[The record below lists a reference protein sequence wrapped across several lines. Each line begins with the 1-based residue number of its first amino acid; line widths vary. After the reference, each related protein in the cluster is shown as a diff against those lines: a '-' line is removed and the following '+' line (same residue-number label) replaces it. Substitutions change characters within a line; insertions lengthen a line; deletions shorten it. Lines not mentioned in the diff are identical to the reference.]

1 MQKEFNPIMKVTGI
15 FYLVIILLCVLLASC
30 ATQTRCAG
38 KFPCIVKDSVS
49 VITKLVEMPVIL
61 TDTAYI
67 RSFYPNPCADMCDS
81 LGRLR
86 KGFSM
91 SVPNSKGTSTTI
103 KESGGKL
110 VAETGL
116 TGIKSNAA
124 VPQTT
129 ISSKT
134 GYSVQCQKNHQTGFE
149 TFLIWSG
156 GFWWMGAVFI
166 LVIKLARKR

>member
-1 MQKEFNPIMKVTGI
+1 MQKEFNPIMKLTGLA
-15 FYLVIILLCVLLASC
+15 YLAIIVIILLMASC

-91 SVPNSKGTSTTI
+91 SVQNSKGTSTTI

-156 GFWWMGAVFI
+156 GIMWVIVI
-166 LVIKLARKR
+166 LIIIANL